1 MYTPKL
7 VIRKLL
13 LGAVLMTVAIIITVL
28 IRENMDVKDPE
39 RALPTITITVNEDVN
54 LNDKMVFRA
63 GYEWNFFTTVAKDT
77 PTYTSAT
84 LREQLYPVDLAPN
97 SVLDISFSLPPKT
110 LRIQRASD
118 DELENFVELAD
129 VSDGQIISPSA
140 PGLYLY
146 QVEAGFGWRGSV
158 RYFFMVRVQQTS

>member
-1 MYTPKL
+1 M
-7 VIRKLL
+7 
-13 LGAVLMTVAIIITVL
+13 
-28 IRENMDVKDPE
+28 
-39 RALPTITITVNEDVN
+39 
-54 LNDKMVFRA
+54 
-63 GYEWNFFTTVAKDT
+63 
-77 PTYTSAT
+77 
-84 LREQLYPVDLAPN
+84 
-97 SVLDISFSLPPKT
+97 LDISFSLPPKT

-118 DELENFVELAD
+118 DALENFVELAD

>member
-13 LGAVLMTVAIIITVL
+13 LGAVLMAAAIFITIL

-39 RALPTITITVNEDVN
+39 QALPTITITVNGD
-54 LNDKMVFRA
+54 LRMNDKMVFRA
-63 GYEWNFFTTVAKDT
+63 GYEWNFLTTVAKHT
-77 PTYTSAT
+77 PAYTSQT
-84 LREQLYPVDLAPN
+84 LRESLYPVDLAPN
-97 SVLDISFSLPPKT
+97 SVLKIEFSLEPKT

-118 DELENFVELAD
+118 EALENFVELAD
-129 VSDGQIISPSA
+129 VSDGQIITPSA

-146 QVEAGFGWRGSV
+146 QVEAGFGWRGSI
-158 RYFFMVRVQQTS
+158 RYFFMVRVQQMA

>member
-1 MYTPKL
+1 MPRFCLFCNFT
-7 VIRKLL
+7 RFC
-13 LGAVLMTVAIIITVL
+13 
-28 IRENMDVKDPE
+28 
-39 RALPTITITVNEDVN
+39 RALQPPPLD
-54 LNDKMVFRA
+54 
-63 GYEWNFFTTVAKDT
+63 
-77 PTYTSAT
+77 S
-84 LREQLYPVDLAPN
+84 VDLAPN
-97 SVLDISFSLPPKT
+97 SVLDINFSLPPKT

-158 RYFFMVRVQQTS
+158 RYFFMVRVQQSV

>member
-1 MYTPKL
+1 MYTPRL

-39 RALPTITITVNEDVN
+39 QALPTITITVNGDMN

-63 GYEWNFFTTVAKDT
+63 GYEWNFFTTVAKNT
-77 PTYTSAT
+77 PAYTSNT
-84 LREQLYPVDLAPN
+84 LLEQLYPVDLAPN
-97 SVLDISFSLPPKT
+97 SVLDINFSLPPKT

-118 DELENFVELAD
+118 DSLENFVELAD
-129 VSDGQIISPSA
+129 VSDGQIICPST

-158 RYFFMVRVQQTS
+158 RYFFLVRVQQSA

>member
-7 VIRKLL
+7 VIRKLA
-13 LGAVLMTVAIIITVL
+13 LGALLMAIAIFITVL

-39 RALPTITITVNEDVN
+39 QALPTLSITINGDTKM
-54 LNDKMVFRA
+54 NDRMVLRA

-77 PTYTSAT
+77 PNYTTSSI
-84 LREQLYPVDLAPN
+84 RDQIYPVDVPPN
-97 SVLDISFSLPPKT
+97 SVLNIDFSLQPKT

-118 DELENFVELAD
+118 DKLENFVELAD
-129 VSDGQIISPSA
+129 VSSGQLIAPST

-146 QVEAGFGWRGSV
+146 QLEAGFGWRGSI
-158 RYFFMVRVQQTS
+158 RYFFMIRVQQST